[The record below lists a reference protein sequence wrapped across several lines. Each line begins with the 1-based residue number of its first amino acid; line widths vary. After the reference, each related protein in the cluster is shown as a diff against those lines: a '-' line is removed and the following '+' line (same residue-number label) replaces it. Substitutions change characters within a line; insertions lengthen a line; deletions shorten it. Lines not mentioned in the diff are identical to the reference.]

1 MIRRAR
7 RVLVI
12 RKLSDPC
19 FSNPAIRQSGDPA
32 IRVLVHA
39 TQAPVK
45 YGKLNEN
52 LKYLQ
57 RLIAGR

>member
-1 MIRRAR
+1 MI

-19 FSNPAIRQSGDPA
+19 FSNSAIRQSGDPV

-39 TQAPVK
+39 MTLLVCLPSRT
-45 YGKLNEN
+45 
-52 LKYLQ
+52 LKMVAYKPKQ
-57 RLIAGR
+57 IAAEY